1 MRRPSGLSIGGTWG
15 QWRSRGGE
23 NKIWRI
29 QTLFF
34 PLVWLWCVSKWKWG
48 QCCHHFYF
56 LLFTFFASL
65 LCSSL
70 LWNATDEGAIAPK
83 ALVYVQI
90 NVKFNLVGS
99 VWWIREELSRVSCF
113 LAPRLRT
120 LDPDVEHF
128 NLLKWKEQNVWKSC
142 YVRSP
147 LQAMTIELVPIQT
160 AGQINQSH
168 CRSPH

>member
-99 VWWIREELSRVSCF
+99 VWWIREELSKVSFPPGWQHTIIKICVWTCDMASRSYF
-113 LAPRLRT
+113 GKMNSTLGSVVPLAMFT
-120 LDPDVEHF
+120 F
-128 NLLKWKEQNVWKSC
+128 
-142 YVRSP
+142 YVSTP
-147 LQAMTIELVPIQT
+147 TQQ
-160 AGQINQSH
+160 
-168 CRSPH
+168 